1 MATPHVGD
9 LGTQIQVTLT
19 DGNGD
24 PVDVSD
30 ATEKVMILQDP
41 EGTSVEKTATFATDG
56 ADGVV
61 QYETVEG
68 DFTMPGK
75 HKVQARVTLPTGTW
89 WSTIGVFKVADNL
102 GGN

>member
-24 PVDVSD
+24 PIDLSD
-30 ATEKVMILQDP
+30 ASEMVMILQDP
-41 EGTSVEKTATFATDG
+41 EGTSVEKTATFTTDG
-56 ADGVV
+56 ADGGV
-61 QYETVEG
+61 QYETVAG
-68 DFTMPGK
+68 DLAMSGK

-102 GGN
+102 GVN